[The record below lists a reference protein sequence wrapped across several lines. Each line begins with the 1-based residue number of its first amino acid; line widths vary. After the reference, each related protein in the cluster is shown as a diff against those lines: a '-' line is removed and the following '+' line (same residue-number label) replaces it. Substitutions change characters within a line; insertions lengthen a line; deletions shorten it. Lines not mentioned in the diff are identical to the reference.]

1 MKIVYEEGEIESLE
15 KLHKEL
21 IDKGRAVLF
30 PVGVDPDRVYS
41 LSFKVTKPGLAEY
54 LLISALNNRL
64 EDFDLGIDIVSI
76 NFGAIQNK
84 EDVRQKLHRAIDE
97 IID

>member
-15 KLHKEL
+15 KIRKEL

-30 PVGVDPDRVYS
+30 PVDVDPDRVYS

-76 NFGAIQNK
+76 NFGDIPNK
-84 EDVRQKLHRAIDE
+84 EEVRQKLHRAIDE